1 MNLLHDFKNRPFI
14 EAVQSFFKNLNV
26 PVNEITTAPATAIDI
41 IGENPVNAA
50 INEVYAYGI
59 VDDAIFEHNE
69 TFKNLEDVKSL
80 KADYDGIL
88 IFGITL
94 HPRDNNLLP
103 TRAQLADITRAFSRA
118 FKHTPITIVF
128 KYGNHIAFANSER
141 TQFKQQ
147 WREGEKVGKVTILR
161 DVFIEK
167 PHSGHE
173 RILRNLEIKKS
184 GSKIIETFE
193 DLYKHW
199 QEVLNVSVLNK
210 AFYEELVNW
219 YFWAIKK
226 VTFPNEP
233 IQETDENYSD
243 YFERLK
249 AHRAQN
255 VIRLITRLMFTWFI
269 KEKNLVPTELFDQ
282 SFLKNNID
290 FGDNDS
296 SNYYK
301 AILQN
306 LFFATLNQE
315 MSNREFRKEG
325 QNVTITNLYRYKKLF
340 NDENIAL
347 KLFKNVPFLNGGLF
361 ECLDRGLDKIDGFS
375 QRKDCTM
382 IFPNELFFSEEQF
395 EDLTEDYGQ
404 TGKKYQKAPVRGLIN
419 LLNDYVF
426 TVTENTPVEED
437 VALDPELLGKVFENL
452 LASYNPETKTTARKQ
467 TGSFYT
473 PREIVNY
480 MVNESLI
487 AYLKNELLKEVPGY
501 VDFGKSQTNLFG
513 NEVKKG
519 QLSLETKIEENPFKE
534 SEETLEL
541 QLHQLFSYETIQPFT
556 DDKVKNNV
564 IIALD
569 KCKILD
575 PACGSGAYPMGVLH
589 KMVHVLQKVDPENK
603 HWKALQKQKAIQE
616 TQEAYDLGDKQER
629 ELRLIEIN
637 DAFDEGINDPDYARK
652 LFLIENC
659 IYGVDIQP
667 VAVQISKLRFFIS
680 LVVDQKPTQDVS
692 KNRGIR
698 PLPNLETKFVAANT
712 LIGLDKPKQLMLR
725 NPEIENLEKLLA
737 DVRHN
742 HFSAKTPKTKEK
754 WRTRDKELRNEIR
767 DLLIDDGW
775 NTTSANQ
782 VANWDPYNQNTSSD
796 FFDTEWMFG
805 FENGFDLVIGNP
817 PYIGEKGN
825 EAVFHKMIGSDLYKR
840 FYTRWMD
847 YFYYF
852 FHFGLDALKKDGIL
866 SYITTNYYFTS
877 TGGIKLREDIKKR
890 ATIFSIVDFNEIKV
904 FESARGQ
911 HNSITI
917 LTKGKKELITESIIC
932 NSNLTINESHLNLIL
947 NGLDKDT
954 FYSKIKSTNIFDGSD
969 FQIRIKGINSG
980 NNIDTILDLIAKKSK
995 TKLGD
1000 ISQITMGVVTLS
1012 DTFSGKHSIDYPNI
1026 NAVKGDGI
1034 YVLNDDELNSLNL
1047 GIETKQKI
1055 IKPFFKNSDIYKY
1068 GTKTENE
1075 LWLIY
1080 LKDLGKPLNLE
1091 ENLKKHFERFSSL
1104 IIGLKENFLKNPI
1117 AASVVKKWFK
1127 NGNYFVLFTPKKEE
1141 YFVGEKIVFPYRSK
1155 TNIFA
1160 YSKTDFFGSKD
1171 IGYILKKDAN
1181 YNLKYLL
1188 TLLNSKLMFVWLYNR
1203 GKRKGETLELYTK
1216 PLNDVPV
1223 VSANINYQ
1231 KILISFTDILSY
1243 LIEKKNNKFYF
1254 FYDIVDGLVF
1264 ELYFTEHMKDK
1275 NIDIYSFVQED
1286 IKAVL
1291 GEKEFEKL
1299 SEIEKQN
1306 SINELEK
1313 RWTSADNEVRNR
1325 IKLFAV
1331 RSPDILKPILESK

>member
-1 MNLLHDFKNRPFI
+1 MNLLHDFKNKPFI
-14 EAVQSFFKNLNV
+14 EALQLFFKNLNV
-26 PVNEITTAPATAIDI
+26 PVNEITTAPATAINI
-41 IGENPVNAA
+41 IGENPVNTT
-50 INEVYAYGI
+50 INEVYVYGI
-59 VDDAIFEHNE
+59 VDDAIFEQNE
-69 TFKNLEDVKSL
+69 TFKNLSEVKSL
-80 KADYDGIL
+80 QADYDGIL
-88 IFGITL
+88 LFGITL
-94 HPRDNNLLP
+94 HPRENNLLP
-103 TRAQLADITRAFSRA
+103 TRAQLADITRAFSRT

-141 TQFKQQ
+141 MQFKQQ

-161 DVFIEK
+161 DVFVDK

-193 DLYKHW
+193 GLYKHW

-233 IQETDENYSD
+233 VQESDENYPD

-269 KEKNLVPTELFDQ
+269 KEKNLVPNELFDQ

-301 AILQN
+301 SILQN

-315 MSNREFRKEG
+315 MHKREFRNDA
-325 QNVTITNLYRYKKLF
+325 QNVNITNLYRYKKIF

-361 ECLDRGLDKIDGFS
+361 ECLDKGLDKIDGFS
-375 QRKDCTM
+375 ERKDCTM

-395 EDLTEDYGQ
+395 ENLTEDYGQ
-404 TGKKYQKAPVRGLIN
+404 TVKKYQKAPVRGLIN

-480 MVNESLI
+480 MVDESLI

-513 NEVKKG
+513 NEAKKG
-519 QLSLETKIEENPFKE
+519 QLSLETKIEENPFTE
-534 SEETLEL
+534 NEETLDL
-541 QLHQLFSYETIQPFT
+541 QLHQLFSYETIQPFN
-556 DDKVKNNV
+556 DDKVKNS
-564 IIALD
+564 IIVALD

-589 KMVHVLQKVDPENK
+589 KMVHVLQKVDPENT
-603 HWKALQKQKAIQE
+603 HWKELQKQKAIQE
-616 TQEAYDLGDKQER
+616 TQEAFDFGDKQER

-680 LVVDQKPTQDVS
+680 LVVDQKPTQDIT

-725 NPEIENLEKLLA
+725 NPDIETLEKLLA
-737 DVRHN
+737 DVRHR

-775 NTTSANQ
+775 NTISANQ

-796 FFDTEWMFG
+796 FFDSEWMFG
-805 FENGFDLVIGNP
+805 FENGFDIVIGNP
-817 PYIGEKGN
+817 PYILIQNIPKISKALINSYNSYEVAQYK
-825 EAVFHKMIGSDLYKR
+825 ADLYHLFIQKAIDLS
-840 FYTRWMD
+840 TNN
-847 YFYYF
+847 
-852 FHFGLDALKKDGIL
+852 GII
-866 SYITTNYYFTS
+866 SYITPNTFIKNKYNS
-877 TGGIKLREDIKKR
+877 KLRKYIYDNCNINSVILFY
-890 ATIFSIVDFNEIKV
+890 AQV
-904 FESARGQ
+904 FESVSVDNLVFVFSK
-911 HNSITI
+911 NSRKVNSKVYEIHTTINDITTPQRLFDQSKI
-917 LTKGKKELITESIIC
+917 IAPNYTFNLDIDDSKELVI
-932 NSNLTINESHLNLIL
+932 NLIL
-947 NGLDKDT
+947 NNSIELKNYAKAYFGIQTYDRSS
-954 FYSKIKSTNIFDGSD
+954 YVSK
-969 FQIRIKGINSG
+969 
-980 NNIDTILDLIAKKSK
+980 
-995 TKLGD
+995 
-1000 ISQITMGVVTLS
+1000 
-1012 DTFSGKHSIDYPNI
+1012 
-1026 NAVKGDGI
+1026 
-1034 YVLNDDELNSLNL
+1034 
-1047 GIETKQKI
+1047 
-1055 IKPFFKNSDIYKY
+1055 
-1068 GTKTENE
+1068 
-1075 LWLIY
+1075 
-1080 LKDLGKPLNLE
+1080 
-1091 ENLKKHFERFSSL
+1091 
-1104 IIGLKENFLKNPI
+1104 LKESEEWLPVI
-1117 AASVVKKWFK
+1117 DG
-1127 NGNYFVLFTPKKEE
+1127 GN
-1141 YFVGEKIVFPYRSK
+1141 VFPYFIKDNIDFVKFTSDAIKSGGNASIYSKKRIVIRQIGKYPEGAICPENIFTLNTIYNIYKINEKLDLEFILGVINSSVIKYYWLNTNFDNKETFPKIKKAPIEEIPIKRNPNIEANIMFLVKLLTYDTRSK
-1155 TNIFA
+1155 TSYYKEI
-1160 YSKTDFFGSKD
+1160 
-1171 IGYILKKDAN
+1171 
-1181 YNLKYLL
+1181 
-1188 TLLNSKLMFVWLYNR
+1188 
-1203 GKRKGETLELYTK
+1203 
-1216 PLNDVPV
+1216 
-1223 VSANINYQ
+1223 IN
-1231 KILISFTDILSY
+1231 
-1243 LIEKKNNKFYF
+1243 
-1254 FYDIVDGLVF
+1254 GLVF

-1275 NIDIYSFVQED
+1275 NIDIYSFVKED
-1286 IKAVL
+1286 IKSVL
-1291 GEKEFEKL
+1291 SEKDFEKL
-1299 SEIEKQN
+1299 SDIEKQN
-1306 SINELEK
+1306 SMDELEK
-1313 RWTSADNEVRNR
+1313 RWTSVDNEVRNR

>member
-1 MNLLHDFKNRPFI
+1 MNLFQDFKNKPFI
-14 EAVQSFFKNLNV
+14 EALQSFFKNLNV
-26 PVNEITTAPATAIDI
+26 PVNEISTVPATAIDI
-41 IGENPVNAA
+41 IGNNSVNSL
-50 INEVYAYGI
+50 IDEVYAYGI
-59 VDDAIFEHNE
+59 VNDAIFEQND
-69 TFKNLEDVKSL
+69 TFNNLEQIKSL

-103 TRAQLADITRAFSRA
+103 TRAQLADITRAFSRT
-118 FKHTPITIVF
+118 FKFTPITIVF
-128 KYGNHIAFANSER
+128 KYGNYIAFANSER

-161 DVFIEK
+161 DVYIEK

-173 RILRNLEIKKS
+173 RILRNLGIKKS
-184 GSKIIETFE
+184 SSKIIETFE
-193 DLYKHW
+193 GLYKHW

-233 IQETDENYSD
+233 IQETNENYAD

-282 SFLKNNID
+282 AFLKNNID
-290 FGDNDS
+290 FGDKDS

-315 MSNREFRKEG
+315 MGNREFRKDA
-325 QNVTITNLYRYKKLF
+325 QNITITNLFRYKKIF

-361 ECLDRGLDKIDGFS
+361 ECLDKGPDKIDGFS
-375 QRKDCTM
+375 ERKDCIM

-480 MVNESLI
+480 MVDESLI

-501 VDFGKSQTNLFG
+501 VDFGKSQTNMFG
-513 NEVKKG
+513 NEAKKG
-519 QLSLETKIEENPFKE
+519 QLSLETKIEENPFATN
-534 SEETLEL
+534 EENLDL
-541 QLHQLFSYETIQPFT
+541 QLHQLFSYETIQPFE
-556 DDKVKNNV
+556 DDKVKSSI

-589 KMVHVLQKVDPENK
+589 KMVHVLQKIDPENI
-603 HWKALQKQKAIQE
+603 HWKALQKQKAINE
-616 TQEAYDLGDKQER
+616 TQDVFDLGDKQER
-629 ELRLIEIN
+629 ELRLEEIN
-637 DAFDEGINDPDYARK
+637 DAFDISINDPDYARK

-680 LVVDQKPTQDVS
+680 LVVDQKPTQDS
-692 KNRGIR
+692 TKNRGIR

-712 LIGLDKPKQLMLR
+712 LIGLDKPSQLMLR
-725 NPEIENLEKLLA
+725 HPDIEKLEKQLSE
-737 DVRHN
+737 VRHH

-754 WRTRDKELRNEIR
+754 WRTRDKELRNEISH
-767 DLLIDDGW
+767 LLIDDGW

-805 FENGFDLVIGNP
+805 FENGFDLIIGNP
-817 PYIGEKGN
+817 PYVSFYSGQAAKI
-825 EAVFHKMIGSDLYKR
+825 DLELLNK
-840 FYTRWMD
+840 
-847 YFYYF
+847 
-852 FHFGLDALKKDGIL
+852 
-866 SYITTNYYFTS
+866 YITQYDFIINKKGKSRLGTVMMFLEKTQ
-877 TGGIKLREDIKKR
+877 KLLKNGAVCTYIIDLN
-890 ATIFSIVDFNEIKV
+890 IFSDAYIPIRKYLNNKISIREIIKNLSE
-904 FESARGQ
+904 FENVGSGQ
-911 HNSITI
+911 IIFSFHNSS
-917 LTKGKKELITESIIC
+917 KKNNIIDIFSNFSKEELIKINQSK
-932 NSNLTINESHLNLIL
+932 INENNDYSYSFSKYINILNLITVDSQQISDVSYIISGMNIGGVKEHFL
-947 NGLDKDT
+947 SETKIDST
-954 FYSKIKSTNIFDGSD
+954 FHKGIFSGNIF
-969 FQIRIKGINSG
+969 RYK
-980 NNIDTILDLIAKKSK
+980 
-995 TKLGD
+995 
-1000 ISQITMGVVTLS
+1000 
-1012 DTFSGKHSIDYPNI
+1012 IDYPNEVQNRNPRNMFIKFDKKLEAHIWKNKLGTPSIGETDNKFKQNKILIRRPLTSDGSLAAAYSVDTDQYSDVTVYII
-1026 NAVKGDGI
+1026 NKTVLDLEILLGIINSKLATFYCKQAGIIKHDKGQQPQITINNFKEFPIKNDSFGI
-1034 YVLNDDELNSLNL
+1034 YNIISILVKILNL
-1047 GIETKQKI
+1047 H
-1055 IKPFFKNSDIYKY
+1055 Y
-1068 GTKTENE
+1068 
-1075 LWLIY
+1075 
-1080 LKDLGKPLNLE
+1080 
-1091 ENLKKHFERFSSL
+1091 SL
-1104 IIGLKENFLKNPI
+1104 II
-1117 AASVVKKWFK
+1117 
-1127 NGNYFVLFTPKKEE
+1127 
-1141 YFVGEKIVFPYRSK
+1141 
-1155 TNIFA
+1155 
-1160 YSKTDFFGSKD
+1160 
-1171 IGYILKKDAN
+1171 
-1181 YNLKYLL
+1181 
-1188 TLLNSKLMFVWLYNR
+1188 
-1203 GKRKGETLELYTK
+1203 
-1216 PLNDVPV
+1216 NDV
-1223 VSANINYQ
+1223 
-1231 KILISFTDILSY
+1231 
-1243 LIEKKNNKFYF
+1243 
-1254 FYDIVDGLVF
+1254 VDGLVF
-1264 ELYFTEHMKDK
+1264 ELYFAEHMKDK
-1275 NIDIYSFVQED
+1275 NINIYGFVKED
-1286 IKAVL
+1286 IKTVL
-1291 GEKEFEKL
+1291 GEKNFEKL
-1299 SEIEKQN
+1299 SGTEKQN
-1306 SINELEK
+1306 IINELEK
-1313 RWTSADNEVRNR
+1313 RWTNADNEVRNR

>member
-1 MNLLHDFKNRPFI
+1 MNLLQDFKNKPFI

-41 IGENPVNAA
+41 IGENQVNSN
-50 INEVYAYGI
+50 INEVYVYGI
-59 VDDAIFEHNE
+59 VDDAIFEQNE
-69 TFKNLEDVKSL
+69 TFKNLAEVKSL

-94 HPRDNNLLP
+94 HSREKNLLP
-103 TRAQLADITRAFSRA
+103 TRAHLADITRAFSRT

-128 KYGNHIAFANSER
+128 KYDNHIAFANSER
-141 TQFKQQ
+141 KQFKQQ

-193 DLYKHW
+193 GLYKHW
-199 QEVLNVSVLNK
+199 QEVLNVSLLNK

-219 YFWAIKK
+219 YFWAIKR

-233 IQETDENYSD
+233 IQETNENYTD

-290 FGDNDS
+290 FGDNNS

-315 MSNREFRKEG
+315 MGNREFRKEG

-375 QRKDCTM
+375 ERKDCIM

-395 EDLTEDYGQ
+395 EDFTEDYGQ
-404 TGKKYQKAPVRGLIN
+404 SGKKYQKAPVRGLIN

-480 MVNESLI
+480 MVDESLI

-501 VDFGKSQTNLFG
+501 VEFGKSQTNLFG
-513 NEVKKG
+513 NEAKKG

-534 SEETLEL
+534 NEETLDL
-541 QLHQLFSYETIQPFT
+541 QLHQLFSYETIQPFN
-556 DDKVKNNV
+556 DDKVKNS
-564 IIALD
+564 IIVALD

-589 KMVHVLQKVDPENK
+589 KMVHVLQKVDPENI

-616 TQEAYDLGDKQER
+616 TQEAFDFGDKQER

-680 LVVDQKPTQDVS
+680 LVVDQKPTQDIT

-725 NPEIENLEKLLA
+725 NPEIEKLEKLLA
-737 DVRHN
+737 DVRHH

-817 PYIGEKGN
+817 PYILIQNIPKISKALMNIYNSYEVAQYKT
-825 EAVFHKMIGSDLYKR
+825 DLYHLFIQKAI
-840 FYTRWMD
+840 D
-847 YFYYF
+847 ISN
-852 FHFGLDALKKDGIL
+852 KDGII
-866 SYITTNYYFTS
+866 SYITPNTFIKNKHNN
-877 TGGIKLREDIKKR
+877 KLRKYIYDNSNINSVILFY
-890 ATIFSIVDFNEIKV
+890 AQV
-904 FESARGQ
+904 FESVSVDNLVFVFSK
-911 HNSITI
+911 NSKKVNSKIYEIQTTINDITTPQRLFDQSKI
-917 LTKGKKELITESIIC
+917 IAPNYTFNLDIDDSKELV
-932 NSNLTINESHLNLIL
+932 LNLIL
-947 NGLDKDT
+947 NNSLELKNYAKAYFGIQTYDR
-954 FYSKIKSTNIFDGSD
+954 STYV
-969 FQIRIKGINSG
+969 
-980 NNIDTILDLIAKKSK
+980 SK
-995 TKLGD
+995 TKE
-1000 ISQITMGVVTLS
+1000 S
-1012 DTFSGKHSIDYPNI
+1012 DEWLPVID
-1026 NAVKGDGI
+1026 G
-1034 YVLNDDELNSLNL
+1034 
-1047 GIETKQKI
+1047 
-1055 IKPFFKNSDIYKY
+1055 
-1068 GTKTENE
+1068 
-1075 LWLIY
+1075 
-1080 LKDLGKPLNLE
+1080 
-1091 ENLKKHFERFSSL
+1091 
-1104 IIGLKENFLKNPI
+1104 
-1117 AASVVKKWFK
+1117 
-1127 NGNYFVLFTPKKEE
+1127 GN
-1141 YFVGEKIVFPYRSK
+1141 VFPYFIKETSEFVK
-1155 TNIFA
+1155 FTADAIKSGGNASI
-1160 YSKTDFFGSKD
+1160 YSKKRIVIRQ
-1171 IGYILKKDAN
+1171 IGKYPEGAICPENVFTLNTIYNIYKINEKLDLEFLLGVINSSVIKYYWLNTNFDNKETFPKIKKSPIEEIPIKRNPKIEAYIVFLVK
-1181 YNLKYLL
+1181 LL
-1188 TLLNSKLMFVWLYNR
+1188 TYDIQSR
-1203 GKRKGETLELYTK
+1203 
-1216 PLNDVPV
+1216 
-1223 VSANINYQ
+1223 
-1231 KILISFTDILSY
+1231 ISFYKEI
-1243 LIEKKNNKFYF
+1243 IN
-1254 FYDIVDGLVF
+1254 GLVF
-1264 ELYFTEHMKDK
+1264 ELYFTDHMKDK

-1286 IKAVL
+1286 IKSVL
-1291 GEKEFEKL
+1291 GEKDFEKL
-1299 SEIEKQN
+1299 SDTEKQN
-1306 SINELEK
+1306 CINELEK

>member
-1 MNLLHDFKNRPFI
+1 MNLLQDFKDKPFI

-26 PVNEITTAPATAIDI
+26 PVNEITTAPATANDI
-41 IGENPVNAA
+41 IGENPVNVA

-59 VDDAIFEHNE
+59 VDDAIFEQNE
-69 TFKNLEDVKSL
+69 TFNNLLEIKSL

-94 HPRDNNLLP
+94 HPRENNLLP
-103 TRAQLADITRAFSRA
+103 TRAQLADITRAFSRT

-173 RILRNLEIKKS
+173 RILRNLGIKKS

-193 DLYKHW
+193 GLYKHW

-226 VTFPNEP
+226 VTFPNEL
-233 IQETDENYSD
+233 IQEADENYSD

-269 KEKNLVPTELFDQ
+269 KEKKLVPTELFEQ

-290 FGDNDS
+290 FGDKDS

-315 MSNREFRKEG
+315 MGNRGFRKEG
-325 QNVTITNLYRYKKLF
+325 QNVTITNLFRYKKLF
-340 NDENIAL
+340 NDENVAL

-361 ECLDRGLDKIDGFS
+361 ECLDKGLDKIDGFS
-375 QRKDCTM
+375 ERKDCVM

-480 MVNESLI
+480 MVDESLI

-513 NEVKKG
+513 NEAKKG

-534 SEETLEL
+534 NEETLDL
-541 QLHQLFSYETIQPFT
+541 QLHQLFSYETIQPFN
-556 DDKVKNNV
+556 DDKVKNS
-564 IIALD
+564 IIVALD

-589 KMVHVLQKVDPENK
+589 KMVHVLQKVDPENT

-680 LVVDQKPTQDVS
+680 LVVDQKPTQDSS

-725 NPEIENLEKLLA
+725 NPEIEKLEKLLA
-737 DVRHN
+737 DVRHH

-754 WRTRDKELRNEIR
+754 WRARDKELRNEISH
-767 DLLIDDGW
+767 LLIDDGW

-805 FENGFDLVIGNP
+805 FEYGFDIVIGNP
-817 PYIGEKGN
+817 PYLLISKDIFASNPTNYFLQEGKP
-825 EAVFHKMIGSDLYKR
+825 DLYR
-840 FYTRWMD
+840 IFMEQS
-847 YFYYF
+847 FN
-852 FHFGLDALKKDGIL
+852 LL
-866 SYITTNYYFTS
+866 SKNGVISFIIPNTLLTIPNAT
-877 TGGIKLREDIKKR
+877 KLRKFILNTYYIETLLSFD
-890 ATIFSIVDFNEIKV
+890 SSV
-904 FESARGQ
+904 FESASV
-911 HNSITI
+911 NSLVFVFNSVKKIKDSRIKIINENSGVDISGYSIDQFTWKRNGKNEFNIFLDDKIDNIVRLIESNSKTI
-917 LTKGKKELITESIIC
+917 KELGFSVTLGAQQYH
-932 NSNLTINESHLNLIL
+932 NTIYNEEQ
-947 NGLDKDT
+947 
-954 FYSKIKSTNIFDGSD
+954 IKSRFLHSNNRFNKDYFQELSGRNINL
-969 FQIRIKGINSG
+969 FQI
-980 NNIDTILDLIAKKSK
+980 NIESENMSFVD
-995 TKLGD
+995 
-1000 ISQITMGVVTLS
+1000 
-1012 DTFSGKHSIDYPNI
+1012 FS
-1026 NAVKGDGI
+1026 A
-1034 YVLNDDELNSLNL
+1034 E
-1047 GIETKQKI
+1047 
-1055 IKPFFKNSDIYKY
+1055 F
-1068 GTKTENE
+1068 
-1075 LWLIY
+1075 
-1080 LKDLGKPLNLE
+1080 
-1091 ENLKKHFERFSSL
+1091 
-1104 IIGLKENFLKNPI
+1104 
-1117 AASVVKKWFK
+1117 
-1127 NGNYFVLFTPKKEE
+1127 
-1141 YFVGEKIVFPYRSK
+1141 
-1155 TNIFA
+1155 
-1160 YSKTDFFGSKD
+1160 
-1171 IGYILKKDAN
+1171 
-1181 YNLKYLL
+1181 
-1188 TLLNSKLMFVWLYNR
+1188 
-1203 GKRKGETLELYTK
+1203 YTK
-1216 PLNDVPV
+1216 PDIEYFTNPRIIFREIT
-1223 VSANINYQ
+1223 A
-1231 KILISFTDILSY
+1231 KTLISSYTEKSFIINKSCYSLIGNQKLLKNLQLILSSLLVGFWISNTGDKSKQRLFPRITKGVIDRMPVKLFSDNAFATLFHD
-1243 LIEKKNNKFYF
+1243 LISASINSKKFILF
-1254 FYDIVDGLVF
+1254 QDIQNALVF
-1264 ELYFTEHMKDK
+1264 ELYFDRHMKEK
-1275 NIDIYSFVQED
+1275 NINIAQFVEED
-1286 IKAVL
+1286 IEAVL
-1291 GEKEFEKL
+1291 GEKDFEKL
-1299 SEIEKQN
+1299 SDTEKQN

-1313 RWTSADNEVRNR
+1313 RWTSADNDVRNR

>member
-1 MNLLHDFKNRPFI
+1 MNLLNDFKNKPFI

-26 PVNEITTAPATAIDI
+26 PVNEITTAPSTASDI
-41 IGENPVNAA
+41 IGENTINAF
-50 INEVYAYGI
+50 INEVFVYGI
-59 VDDAIFEHNE
+59 VDDAIFEQNE
-69 TFKNLEDVKSL
+69 TFKNLAEVKSL

-88 IFGITL
+88 LFGITL
-94 HPRDNNLLP
+94 HPRENNLLP
-103 TRAQLADITRAFSRA
+103 TRAQLADITRAFSRT

-128 KYGNHIAFANSER
+128 KYGNYIAFANSER
-141 TQFKQQ
+141 TQYKQQ

-161 DVFIEK
+161 DVFIDN
-167 PHSGHE
+167 PHSGHLK
-173 RILRNLEIKKS
+173 ILRNLEIKKS

-193 DLYKHW
+193 GLYKHW

-233 IQETDENYSD
+233 IQETEENYSD

-269 KEKNLVPTELFDQ
+269 KEKNLVPNELFDQ
-282 SFLKNNID
+282 NFLKNNID
-290 FGDNDS
+290 FGDKDS

-315 MSNREFRKEG
+315 MGNREFRKDG

-340 NDENIAL
+340 KDENIAL

-361 ECLDRGLDKIDGFS
+361 ECLDKGLDKIDGFS
-375 QRKDCTM
+375 ERKDCVM

-395 EDLTEDYGQ
+395 ENLTEDYGQ
-404 TGKKYQKAPVRGLIN
+404 SGKKYEKAPVKGLIN

-480 MVNESLI
+480 MVDESLI

-501 VDFGKSQTNLFG
+501 VEFGKSQTNLFG
-513 NEVKKG
+513 NEAKKG

-534 SEETLEL
+534 NEDTLDL
-541 QLHQLFSYETIQPFT
+541 QLHQLFSYETIQPFN
-556 DDKVKNNV
+556 DDKVKKS
-564 IIALD
+564 IIVALD

-589 KMVHVLQKVDPENK
+589 KMVHVLQKLDPDNI
-603 HWKALQKQKAIQE
+603 HWKELQKQKAIEE
-616 TQEAYDLGDKQER
+616 TQKAFEVGEKEER
-629 ELRLIEIN
+629 EARLIEIN

-680 LVVDQKPTQDVS
+680 LVVDQKPTQDIT

-725 NPEIENLEKLLA
+725 NPEIEKLEKLLA
-737 DVRHN
+737 DVRHQ

-754 WRTRDKELRNEIR
+754 WRARDKELRNEISH
-767 DLLIDDGW
+767 LLIDDGW
-775 NTTSANQ
+775 NTISANQ

-817 PYIGEKGN
+817 PYVSFYSGQAAKIELELLNKYIMQYDFIINKKGKSRLGTVMMFLEKTQ
-825 EAVFHKMIGSDLYKR
+825 KL
-840 FYTRWMD
+840 
-847 YFYYF
+847 
-852 FHFGLDALKKDGIL
+852 LKKDAICTYIIDLNIFSDAYTPIRKYLNDKISIREIIKNLSEFENVGSGQIIFSFCNSRNTNNTINIFSNFSKNELVQVNQSKINEDNDYSYSFSKYINLLNLISEGSRKISDL
-866 SYITTNYYFTS
+866 SYIISGMNI
-877 TGGIKLREDIKKR
+877 GGVKEHFLSETKIDNTFHKG
-890 ATIFSIVDFNEIKV
+890 IFS
-904 FESARGQ
+904 G
-911 HNSITI
+911 
-917 LTKGKKELITESIIC
+917 
-932 NSNLTINESHLNLIL
+932 
-947 NGLDKDT
+947 
-954 FYSKIKSTNIFDGSD
+954 NIF
-969 FQIRIKGINSG
+969 RYK
-980 NNIDTILDLIAKKSK
+980 
-995 TKLGD
+995 
-1000 ISQITMGVVTLS
+1000 
-1012 DTFSGKHSIDYPNI
+1012 IDYPNEVQNRNPRNMFIKFDKKLEAYIWKNKLGTPSIGENDNKFKQNKILIRRPLTSDGSLAAAYSVDFDHYSDVTVYII
-1026 NAVKGDGI
+1026 NKT
-1034 YVLNDDELNSLNL
+1034 VLDLEILL
-1047 GIETKQKI
+1047 GII
-1055 IKPFFKNSDIYKY
+1055 
-1068 GTKTENE
+1068 
-1075 LWLIY
+1075 
-1080 LKDLGKPLNLE
+1080 
-1091 ENLKKHFERFSSL
+1091 
-1104 IIGLKENFLKNPI
+1104 
-1117 AASVVKKWFK
+1117 
-1127 NGNYFVLFTPKKEE
+1127 
-1141 YFVGEKIVFPYRSK
+1141 
-1155 TNIFA
+1155 
-1160 YSKTDFFGSKD
+1160 
-1171 IGYILKKDAN
+1171 
-1181 YNLKYLL
+1181 
-1188 TLLNSKLMFVWLYNR
+1188 NSKLATFYCR
-1203 GKRKGETLELYTK
+1203 QSGIIKHDKGQQPQITINNFKEFPIKNDLSNIYQVIAQLVKILNFKYSFTV
-1216 PLNDVPV
+1216 NDV
-1223 VSANINYQ
+1223 
-1231 KILISFTDILSY
+1231 
-1243 LIEKKNNKFYF
+1243 
-1254 FYDIVDGLVF
+1254 VDGLVF
-1264 ELYFTEHMKDK
+1264 ELYFTDEMKDK
-1275 NIDIYSFVQED
+1275 NIEIVKFVEED
-1286 IKAVL
+1286 IKSVL
-1291 GEKEFEKL
+1291 GDKDFEKL
-1299 SEIEKQN
+1299 SDSEKQN
-1306 SINELEK
+1306 CIDELER
-1313 RWTSADNEVRNR
+1313 RWTSTDNEVRNR